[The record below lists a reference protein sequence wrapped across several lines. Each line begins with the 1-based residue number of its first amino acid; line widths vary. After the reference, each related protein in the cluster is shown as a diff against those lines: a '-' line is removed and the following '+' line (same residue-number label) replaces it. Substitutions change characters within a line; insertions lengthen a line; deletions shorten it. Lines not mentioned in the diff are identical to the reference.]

1 MSEIKV
7 GDVCEIIADYGGS
20 HGWTIGLECTVVGGF
35 GMQRGRWSQ
44 SEGLVDRL
52 GWKILIAGHGWIEWV
67 ATLGELRK
75 KSPPA
80 DATDIESLDEVV
92 A

>member
-7 GDVCEIIADYGGS
+7 GDVCQIIADYGGE
-20 HGWTIGLECTVVGGF
+20 HGWTIGLECTVVSGF
-35 GMQRGRWSQ
+35 GMQFGIWSHR
-44 SEGLVDRL
+44 EGLVDKL

-80 DATDIESLDEVV
+80 AEIEIEIDEVV